1 MAEPRTR
8 DLDTMVSLIHAH
20 AEGYVAESV
29 SLLSLS
35 HPLSLSPQPHPQS
48 FPPILSF
55 LSRQREAETKEK
67 R

>member
-29 SLLSLS
+29 TLLSPMP
-35 HPLSLSPQPHPQS
+35 PLSLSPQPRPQS
-48 FPPILSF
+48 LPPNLSF
-55 LSRQREAETKEK
+55 LSRQGEGEK